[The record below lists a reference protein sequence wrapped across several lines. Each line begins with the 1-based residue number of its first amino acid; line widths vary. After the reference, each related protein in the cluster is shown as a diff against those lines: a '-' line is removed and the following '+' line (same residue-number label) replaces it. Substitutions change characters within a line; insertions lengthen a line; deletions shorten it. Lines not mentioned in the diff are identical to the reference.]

1 MTRKRPLTSHGVR
14 KLSERE
20 RAAGVD
26 PADDASKWLQEHDP
40 PPPPPPA
47 APRTESGQK
56 VKGAASLAPGAA
68 EEKTLGGDACELFEA
83 RQARRDSAS
92 VAAAGWYEAATPT

>member
-1 MTRKRPLTSHGVR
+1 MTRKRPLTSRGVQ

-40 PPPPPPA
+40 PPPPA
-47 APRTESGQK
+47 APKAAKKSKALHRWRQEQQK
-56 VKGAASLAPGAA
+56 K
-68 EEKTLGGDACELFEA
+68 K
-83 RQARRDSAS
+83 R
-92 VAAAGWYEAATPT
+92 